1 MPHIGAA
8 NRRGIVGPWG
18 KSRQEDKAMSIATA
32 SDFEIAPARPL
43 LRPLISATGCVV
55 LADWLFYGWQI
66 GISVAVFFSVLGIV
80 VVASNGVHT
89 TRNIQIVMSAAFI
102 AGLLALIEDVNTLSM
117 IVGALATAMF
127 VIVITAEETSPWQR
141 YLFEAATTPFRG
153 PFRLGGDV
161 FGALRHMKI
170 WTPGWLGSLI
180 SWIVPLSVFA
190 VFLAL
195 FSSSANPLI
204 ENRLMQVDL
213 RAFFNLLDAN
223 RIWFWIL
230 VACTIWPLLRRRIR
244 REPTPELEPRPT
256 NAVESSDLDYLLGI
270 QAVTR
275 SLVLFNV
282 LFALQTG
289 LDLVYLWGGV
299 ALPDG
304 LTYAEYAHRG
314 AYPLI
319 ATALLAAGFAL
330 IAMRP
335 GGPAEKSGLIRPLV
349 LVWTGQ
355 NVLLVISSILRLDLY
370 VAAYSLTYLRLAA
383 LVWMGLVAGGL
394 LLMLIQIMLKKP
406 NSWLVAANAATLA
419 LVLYGCCLI
428 NAPQVIA
435 SYNVEHCREVG
446 GPGPNLDLKY
456 LFSLG
461 PQVLPILE
469 PRLLHIPMLK
479 PDVEQ
484 FRFGQDYEARRRLQN
499 WRAWSFRAWRLERYL
514 SNNPYTPSYLSKS
527 DKG

>member
-18 KSRQEDKAMSIATA
+18 KSRQEDKAMAIATA

-43 LRPLISATGCVV
+43 LRPLAAAAACVA

-80 VVASNGVHT
+80 AVASNGVHT

-102 AGLLALIEDVNTLSM
+102 AGLLALIEDVNTWSM

-180 SWIVPLSVFA
+180 AWIVPLSVFA

-195 FSSSANPLI
+195 FSSANPLI

-319 ATALLAAGFAL
+319 ATALLAAGLARGEVR
-330 IAMRP
+330 AD
-335 GGPAEKSGLIRPLV
+335 PAAGSGLDRPKRPSRHLVDPATRSLCRRLLADLSAARRIDLDGTGGRGATVDADPDHVEKTQFLAGRRQRRYAGPRPLRM
-349 LVWTGQ
+349 LPHQ
-355 NVLLVISSILRLDLY
+355 R
-370 VAAYSLTYLRLAA
+370 AA
-383 LVWMGLVAGGL
+383 G
-394 LLMLIQIMLKKP
+394 
-406 NSWLVAANAATLA
+406 
-419 LVLYGCCLI
+419 
-428 NAPQVIA
+428 
-435 SYNVEHCREVG
+435 H
-446 GPGPNLDLKY
+446 
-456 LFSLG
+456 
-461 PQVLPILE
+461 
-469 PRLLHIPMLK
+469 RLLQRGALPRSRRAGAQSRSKVSFLAWTPSLAYPRTPFATHS
-479 PDVEQ
+479 DAQ
-484 FRFGQDYEARRRLQN
+484 ARR
-499 WRAWSFRAWRLERYL
+499 
-514 SNNPYTPSYLSKS
+514 
-527 DKG
+527 

>member
-1 MPHIGAA
+1 
-8 NRRGIVGPWG
+8 
-18 KSRQEDKAMSIATA
+18 MSIATA
-32 SDFEIAPARPL
+32 SDFEIAPTRPL
-43 LRPLISATGCVV
+43 LRPLISAAACVA
-55 LADWLFYGWQI
+55 LADWLFYGWQV
-66 GISVAVFFSVLGIV
+66 GISLALFFGVLGV
-80 VVASNGVHT
+80 TAVASNRARA
-89 TRNIQIVMSAAFI
+89 TRNSQIAMSALFI
-102 AGLLALIEDVNTLSM
+102 AGLLPPIEDVDILSV
-117 IVGALATAMF
+117 IVSALATALF
-127 VIVITAEETSPWQR
+127 VIVVTAEETSSWQR
-141 YLFEAATTPFRG
+141 YLFEAATTPFLG

-180 SWIVPLSVFA
+180 AWIVPLSVFA

-195 FSSSANPLI
+195 LSSANPLI

-244 REPTPELEPRPT
+244 RKPTPRLEPRAAD
-256 NAVESSDLDYLLGI
+256 AVESSDLNYLLGI

-275 SLVLFNV
+275 SLVLFNA

-319 ATALLAAGFAL
+319 ATALLAAGFVL

-335 GGPAEKSGLIRPLV
+335 GGPAEKSRLIRPLV

-355 NVLLVISSILRLDLY
+355 NILLVVSSILRLDL
-370 VAAYSLTYLRLAA
+370 
-383 LVWMGLVAGGL
+383 
-394 LLMLIQIMLKKP
+394 QDP
-406 NSWLVAANAATLA
+406 
-419 LVLYGCCLI
+419 
-428 NAPQVIA
+428 
-435 SYNVEHCREVG
+435 
-446 GPGPNLDLKY
+446 
-456 LFSLG
+456 FS
-461 PQVLPILE
+461 I
-469 PRLLHIPMLK
+469 
-479 PDVEQ
+479 
-484 FRFGQDYEARRRLQN
+484 
-499 WRAWSFRAWRLERYL
+499 
-514 SNNPYTPSYLSKS
+514 
-527 DKG
+527 